1 MEWNSGKIGG
11 VGINLFNWLSW
22 YEIAINREGLNDWE
36 LDLMVN
42 FLHVLES
49 NIPPTGNGDRVRW
62 KLKKNG
68 DLDICSFYNELQ
80 GSLSI
85 VFSWKGIWKVKAP

>member
-1 MEWNSGKIGG
+1 M
-11 VGINLFNWLSW
+11 GINLFNWLSW
-22 YEIAINREGLNDWE
+22 YEITINREGLNDWE

-49 NIPPTGNGDRVRW
+49 NILPTGNGDRVRW

-68 DLDICSFYNELQ
+68 DFDICSFYNELQ

>member
-1 MEWNSGKIGG
+1 M
-11 VGINLFNWLSW
+11 GINLFNWLSW

-42 FLHVLES
+42 LLHVLES

-62 KLKKNG
+62 NLNKNG
-68 DLDICSFYNELQ
+68 DFDICSFYNELQ
-80 GSLSI
+80 GSFPI

>member
-1 MEWNSGKIGG
+1 

-22 YEIAINREGLNDWE
+22 YEIAINREDLNDWK

-49 NIPPTGNGDRVRW
+49 NIPPTGNGDHVRR

-68 DLDICSFYNELQ
+68 DFDICSFYNELQ